1 MRSMSV
7 AQRTGQVTA
16 DALRANRGTFVV
28 AMLIISL
35 GFWLIFPAMLIFIE
49 TFNVADNMFADPW
62 HWGLDNWRQALAR
75 PSIWQALWNTVRVW
89 GMTFVFSF
97 PIAVVIAWTLA
108 RTRIPG
114 SHILEFLFW
123 VSYMIPGISTTIA
136 WITLMDPDLGL
147 LNKLF
152 EFLPF
157 VEEGPFNIF
166 SVPGIVWAQVMANG
180 IAGKVMLLTPAFRNM
195 DASLEEAA
203 RVSGASTLRTM
214 LRMTLPLMAA
224 PMVLVS
230 ALQMVRIFQSFEIE
244 QLLGVPFGF
253 YVYSTLI
260 FRLIRLDGLPD
271 YGTATALA
279 SVTMIL
285 VIAIIPL
292 QRWMLHRRLYTTI
305 RAGFRPS
312 FVDIGGWR
320 WVMLGVILTLLILL
334 TIGPMLVLVFGSF
347 MTRTGYFQIDPI
359 FTTSHWETVL
369 TARRFVL
376 GTWTTLKLASFAAV
390 ASPLLF
396 SLVAYVIVRTRWR
409 GRGILDFVI
418 WGSAVIPGML
428 TGLGMLFIV
437 LNTPFLNVLYGS
449 FGLLMIVV
457 LLQGN
462 TTGVNITKGAIVQ
475 IGQDMEDAGRIA
487 GASWLRTYFLIWI
500 PLMMPTL
507 ALISVLNFVI
517 AAGATGSIIL
527 LASRDTYTLAILA
540 LEIARSDAG
549 TQEEASAV
557 GLVLMVLTVG
567 VASVAKVV
575 GVKMGVR
582 QR

>member
-123 VSYMIPGISTTIA
+123 ISYMIPGISTTIA

-166 SVPGIVWAQVMANG
+166 SVPGIVGAQVMANG

-292 QRWMLHRRLYTTI
+292 QR
-305 RAGFRPS
+305 
-312 FVDIGGWR
+312 
-320 WVMLGVILTLLILL
+320 
-334 TIGPMLVLVFGSF
+334 
-347 MTRTGYFQIDPI
+347 
-359 FTTSHWETVL
+359 
-369 TARRFVL
+369 
-376 GTWTTLKLASFAAV
+376 
-390 ASPLLF
+390 
-396 SLVAYVIVRTRWR
+396 
-409 GRGILDFVI
+409 
-418 WGSAVIPGML
+418 
-428 TGLGMLFIV
+428 
-437 LNTPFLNVLYGS
+437 
-449 FGLLMIVV
+449 
-457 LLQGN
+457 
-462 TTGVNITKGAIVQ
+462 
-475 IGQDMEDAGRIA
+475 
-487 GASWLRTYFLIWI
+487 
-500 PLMMPTL
+500 
-507 ALISVLNFVI
+507 
-517 AAGATGSIIL
+517 
-527 LASRDTYTLAILA
+527 
-540 LEIARSDAG
+540 
-549 TQEEASAV
+549 
-557 GLVLMVLTVG
+557 
-567 VASVAKVV
+567 
-575 GVKMGVR
+575 
-582 QR
+582 